1 MTPELL
7 LVVVGFF
14 VSIALLAGLGAS
26 VVLGRTAPER
36 RRLNEMAAAS
46 ASAVAFGTSEQIR
59 LTEQLDPRLERI
71 AKRIPKSPKEMT
83 KLRRRL
89 AQAGI
94 TSFGAAVFY
103 SISELTL
110 PFVFAAPPLM
120 YMMPPMAWLA
130 AAVLAMIGYMI
141 PGLTL
146 GYLIKKQKLKI
157 ENGLPDALDLMI
169 VCVEAGTGLD
179 QAIQKTSIELE
190 ISHPELASELRLITT
205 EIRAGKTRIE
215 AFKNFAERTKVEDVR
230 SLVAMLV
237 QTDRFGTSIA
247 AGAADPRRDV
257 TCQASSARRRAGGED
272 RREARLSAGV
282 LLVPG
287 VLRRHAW
294 PGGHSVRPGVLW
306 TGGSVT
312 NLVERRRADYG
323 QHNEHR
329 FVGIG
334 WGFPDPVSDA
344 ATRASS
350 RRRLGARVSATRAR
364 AAAWRTCAERL
375 CERAEQCVGRKVRS
389 TWSAGC

>member
-26 VVLGRTAPER
+26 AVLGRTAPER

-46 ASAVAFGTSEQIR
+46 ASAVAFGTSETIR

-71 AKRIPKSPKEMT
+71 AKRLPKSPKEMSR
-83 KLRRRL
+83 LRRRL

-94 TSFGAAVFY
+94 NSFGAAVFY

-110 PFVFAAPPLM
+110 PFVFAALPLM
-120 YMMPPMAWLA
+120 YMTPPMAWLA
-130 AAVLAMIGYMI
+130 AAVLAMIGYMV
-141 PGLTL
+141 PGLVL
-146 GYLIKKQKLKI
+146 GYLISKQKLKI

-215 AFKNFAERTKVEDVR
+215 AFKNFAERTKVDDVR
-230 SLVAMLV
+230 CSGC
-237 QTDRFGTSIA
+237 D
-247 AGAADPRRDV
+247 AGADRSIRDQHRRGAAHPRRDV
-257 TCQASSARRRAGGED
+257 TCQASSARRGAGRED

-329 FVGIG
+329 SVGTG
-334 WGFPDPVSDA
+334 RRFPDPVLDA
-344 ATRASS
+344 ATRASP
-350 RRRLGARVSATRAR
+350 RRRLGS
-364 AAAWRTCAERL
+364 ED
-375 CERAEQCVGRKVRS
+375 QCDGRSRRCLAYS
-389 TWSAGC
+389 R